1 MKLIYTLREMD
12 RKVIK
17 GINTKTRVR
26 EFRVKYLQLMELE
39 TA

>member
-17 GINTKTRVR
+17 GIDTKTRVR
-26 EFRVKYLQLMELE
+26 ESRVKYFQLMDLE